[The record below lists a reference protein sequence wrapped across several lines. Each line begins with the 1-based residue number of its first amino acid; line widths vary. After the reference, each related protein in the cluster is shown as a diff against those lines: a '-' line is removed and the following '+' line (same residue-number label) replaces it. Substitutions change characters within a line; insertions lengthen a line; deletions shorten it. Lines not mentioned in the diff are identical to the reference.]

1 MCRDHAQEPERTIWT
16 EVFELR
22 EACDLFLEFP
32 APDSEAENTDAQ
44 DDERVI
50 LEFVPST
57 SDEPSPLEPRQLEF
71 DKLDEARGLL
81 DPLLASG
88 YDPGVVRISRRER
101 SSTRRR
107 HLAVRTLRVLSIRR
121 SQGERP

>member
-50 LEFVPST
+50 
-57 SDEPSPLEPRQLEF
+57 RQQVQGAVALAQAA
-71 DKLDEARGLL
+71 LN
-81 DPLLASG
+81 LLAAHVFSLYG
-88 YDPGVVRISRRER
+88 DPRKG
-101 SSTRRR
+101 
-107 HLAVRTLRVLSIRR
+107 
-121 SQGERP
+121 GES